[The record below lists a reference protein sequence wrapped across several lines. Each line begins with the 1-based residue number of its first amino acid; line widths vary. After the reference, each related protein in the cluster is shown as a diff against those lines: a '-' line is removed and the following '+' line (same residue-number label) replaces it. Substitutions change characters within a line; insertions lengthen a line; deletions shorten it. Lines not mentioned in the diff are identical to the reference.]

1 MKKIA
6 ITTVF
11 TLLSVLS
18 MNAQNG
24 LRMRNRSSSITGDL
38 NFKIFHPN
46 DTTTEN
52 VYKTSD
58 IIQYNY
64 LTVQEKKIEFK
75 YDSINNDL
83 YENSKD
89 TIVSEIFDTTYVKEQ
104 LKTMEKLRNKLS
116 IMKLKQDTL
125 YFSYI
130 KDLLNH
136 NTSNFIFGTIK
147 SKAFFDIIYDGKGEY
162 FKTLGNTGFSFGSNS
177 ASIYAELV
185 SGNLG
190 IFRVSLG
197 SMITSSSDSLQ
208 NGKKDEAYQKLVTN
222 GGNTV
227 LNIEYPLMFLHSRD
241 NYYNL
246 ISRLIVRGTSDLPAF
261 GTSTQKFAG
270 SASLGIDFYGDASLS
285 NNQLRFFANF
295 NANKIF
301 GTDVF
306 RDNLGIKNN
315 NFTFG
320 QLSLGLVF
328 LQAFKIS
335 FTVFTVSSEA
345 SLRNKNVV
353 GGGQI
358 LR

>member
-136 NTSNFIFGTIK
+136 NT
-147 SKAFFDIIYDGKGEY
+147 
-162 FKTLGNTGFSFGSNS
+162 
-177 ASIYAELV
+177 
-185 SGNLG
+185 
-190 IFRVSLG
+190 
-197 SMITSSSDSLQ
+197 
-208 NGKKDEAYQKLVTN
+208 
-222 GGNTV
+222 
-227 LNIEYPLMFLHSRD
+227 
-241 NYYNL
+241 
-246 ISRLIVRGTSDLPAF
+246 
-261 GTSTQKFAG
+261 
-270 SASLGIDFYGDASLS
+270 
-285 NNQLRFFANF
+285 
-295 NANKIF
+295 
-301 GTDVF
+301 
-306 RDNLGIKNN
+306 
-315 NFTFG
+315 
-320 QLSLGLVF
+320 
-328 LQAFKIS
+328 
-335 FTVFTVSSEA
+335 
-345 SLRNKNVV
+345 
-353 GGGQI
+353 
-358 LR
+358 